1 MIVGRNNVKQG
12 KPFDDSPTYL
22 AHSHANEL
30 VSVSSDKTWCR
41 TVLENFSS
49 TETVI
54 FVCLTS
60 ADLITGWHKQLPS
73 WKRCWPFEEV
83 FNRLHVLSHKT
94 PLKGHMFTSVLR
106 ACFLPILQTILVNK
120 QLRRQGND
128 TLFFR
133 CFTTGT
139 WKPLSKAWSEL
150 TLLSLTSAVL
160 SWQDQRWR
168 ANWSDKPLS
177 SSDEFLRR
185 LIIFNCCPL
194 HMHRKK
200 QRECPNPLF
209 LKWLEEWRDE
219 AKQKNSKLQ
228 YTYAKVRGVNHKHTT
243 YTRAWA

>member
-60 ADLITGWHKQLPS
+60 VDLITGWHKQLPS

-128 TLFFR
+128 TLFFW
-133 CFTTGT
+133 CFTTEPGSH
-139 WKPLSKAWSEL
+139 WARPD
-150 TLLSLTSAVL
+150 LSLRCWAWRQRFYHGKIKDGGQIDLINL
-160 SWQDQRWR
+160 S
-168 ANWSDKPLS
+168 L
-177 SSDEFLRR
+177 L
-185 LIIFNCCPL
+185 L
-194 HMHRKK
+194 M
-200 QRECPNPLF
+200 
-209 LKWLEEWRDE
+209 
-219 AKQKNSKLQ
+219 NSF
-228 YTYAKVRGVNHKHTT
+228 VD
-243 YTRAWA
+243 W